1 MKIKFLADKGLC
13 KAGHVDDY
21 PEKRAKA
28 WIKQGIA
35 EQYIDK
41 TPPSEPKKLKTF
53 TKSEDKRGK

>member
-1 MKIKFLADKGLC
+1 MKIRFLADKGLC

-28 WIKQGIA
+28 LIKQGIA
-35 EQYIDK
+35 EIYK
-41 TPPSEPKKLKTF
+41 SPLSEPKKLKTF